1 MRIRTAAK
9 AATTLAV
16 AGGLALGLPGAA
28 FAVPDGPTS
37 LTGKGCPSS
46 YVNYANGGTWTQ
58 TLTKKFVAPNGF
70 QYGDYKV
77 TFRTSAGTLVNEGT
91 REYRCY

>member
-1 MRIRTAAK
+1 MRIRTAVK

-16 AGGLALGLPGAA
+16 AGGLALTLSGAA
-28 FAVPDGPTS
+28 FAASGPTN

-46 YVNYANGGTWTQ
+46 YSNNADGGTWTQ
-58 TLTKKFVAPNGF
+58 GLTKKFVAPNGL

-77 TFRTSAGTLVNEGT
+77 TFRTPAGSLVNEGT
-91 REYRCY
+91 KEYRCY